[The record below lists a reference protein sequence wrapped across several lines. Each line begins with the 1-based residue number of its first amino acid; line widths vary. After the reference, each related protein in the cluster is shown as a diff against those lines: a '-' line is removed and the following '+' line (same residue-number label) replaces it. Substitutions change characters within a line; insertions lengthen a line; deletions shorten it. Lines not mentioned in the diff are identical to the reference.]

1 MAEFILFA
9 SVGILLLVIF
19 DVTAI
24 LRGADSRIDVRDV
37 NATRVG
43 IS

>member
-1 MAEFILFA
+1 MAEFILLA
-9 SVGILLLVIF
+9 SIAILLLVIF
-19 DVTAI
+19 DVAA
-24 LRGADSRIDVRDV
+24 LFGGVDSRIDGRDV